1 MQKNEGENPE
11 DLRSQNSDESQNCA
25 SNESTGENST
35 ERDSEVIKTPQ
46 GEGHLGIN
54 DASDDDASED
64 EQDWSYPDYEKLA
77 EDLTTIEKH
86 LPPTMREVTSLFK
99 EPHEK
104 LMVLFGL
111 VTTMGSLSSMS
122 YVAYADRKNY
132 GCLMTLILMPPASGK
147 GVVSLVRKLYSKI
160 NALLLEH
167 YNFQMSLYK
176 VQLQE
181 YKRRIRSGEATDLP
195 KRPDAQMML
204 TPGNITASM
213 LIQLLSEVEG
223 KHTLVQIETE
233 ADVLSTNSKS
243 EHFALNST
251 SYRQI
256 FHHEPVSLMRRGN
269 QELLVCNEPKLC
281 LLLTGTHSQAAKL
294 LRSASNGLVSRFLV
308 VNGNPPM
315 KWKDVSSS
323 GSSLDSKFD
332 ELSEQVLNA
341 WMFLR
346 ERKIEVALS
355 PEQWEL
361 INSFGEDQLP
371 RTLEFL
377 GGDATSITKRHA
389 NMVARIALTLT
400 LIRIWDQ
407 RIESNSVECTDDDFK
422 TALWV
427 MQISYES
434 AISLYKSLPGSE
446 SAVEEGTKKYE
457 LYQRLPLSFS
467 FADIKPLLHDLKISN
482 RTANRYLLSL
492 TKAGLLVRLSK
503 GCYEKK

>member
-1 MQKNEGENPE
+1 MIEDLENPE

-355 PEQWEL
+355 PEQWKQ
-361 INSFGEDQLP
+361 INSFGSDQLP
-371 RTLEFL
+371 KTMEFL

-400 LIRIWDQ
+400 LIRIWDEKIQ
-407 RIESNSVECTDDDFK
+407 EDKVECSGNDFR
-422 TALWV
+422 TALWI
-427 MQISYES
+427 MHLSYES
-434 AISLYKSLPGSE
+434 AIRLYRKLPGSE
-446 SAVEEGTKKYE
+446 AAVNDGSQKFKF
-457 LYQRLPLSFS
+457 YQALPVNFS
-467 FADIKPLLHDLKISN
+467 FAEVKEIILKLSVTE
-482 RTANRYLLSL
+482 RTANRYIKSL
-492 TKAGLLVRLSK
+492 TESGLLERVRK
-503 GCYEKK
+503 GVYRKT